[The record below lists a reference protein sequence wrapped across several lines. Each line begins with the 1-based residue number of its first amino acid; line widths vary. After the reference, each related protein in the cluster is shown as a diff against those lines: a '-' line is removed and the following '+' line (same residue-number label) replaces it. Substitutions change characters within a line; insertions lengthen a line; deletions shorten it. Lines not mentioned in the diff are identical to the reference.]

1 MNANADIGDIVSGN
15 LTVLHIC
22 AENGLIQSVRSIILS
37 PNGSKCVSIKTTDG
51 NNLPIHL
58 AAMAGHQEIV
68 RILLDSSKP
77 YLDDPELNSVEALME
92 DGVKRMKDWE
102 ARNGNDKL

>member
-22 AENGLIQSVRSIILS
+22 AENGLVQSVRSILSS
-37 PNGSKCVSIKTTDG
+37 PNGSKCLSIKTADG

-68 RILLDSSKP
+68 RILMDSSKP
-77 YLDDPELNSVEALME
+77 YLDDPESASFEALME
-92 DGVKRMKDWE
+92 DGVKRMKEWE
-102 ARNGNDKL
+102 ARNGRDIF